1 MLTSLPNLLS
11 LSRIGVIPVLLVLF
25 FIEGDQM
32 RWAAC
37 ALFAVAGLTDYLD
50 GYLARVRKQVS
61 PLGRFLDPVA
71 DKLLVASV
79 LLMLATFDRISGPT
93 LLPAVVILCR
103 EIMVSGLREHLA
115 ELRVGMP
122 ASRMAKLKTTIQMV
136 AIGILI
142 VGDSGP
148 AVLPVT
154 LVGEIGL
161 WLAAML
167 TLVTGYDYMRA
178 GLAHMT
184 GGAPDGV
191 AAPGRDDRLAVRRV
205 GTGGKPAGA
214 G

>member
-25 FIEGDQM
+25 FIEGDEV

-37 ALFAVAGLTDYLD
+37 AVFAVAGLTDYLD

-79 LLMLATFDRISGPT
+79 LLMLATFERISGPT
-93 LLPAVVILCR
+93 LLPALVILCR

-148 AVLPVT
+148 AVLPVM
-154 LVGEIGL
+154 LIGEIGL
-161 WLAAML
+161 WLAAIL
-167 TLVTGYDYMRA
+167 TLVTGYDYLHA

-184 GGAPDGV
+184 DGGPNGV
-191 AAPGRDDRLAVRRV
+191 AAAGQDDRLAVRRV
-205 GTGGKPAGA
+205 GSGRKPAGA